1 MLERIST
8 VYYPS
13 TILRGRYLR
22 GSSLDSAWIVHSG
35 YPLKHRPLRMVLGY
49 YTVDI
54 LSSIVLLGQCLD
66 STQWISSQA
75 SSSQDSAW
83 IVHSGYPLKHR
94 PLRIVLG
101 QCTVDIFLSSIVL
114 LGQCLD
120 SAQWISSSQAS
131 SSQGSAWIVH
141 SGYHPLKHRPL
152 RMVLGQCTVHII
164 LSSSVLLGQCLDS
177 AQWISSSQASSAQ
190 DSDWIV
196 TVDILS
202 SIVLLGQCLYSAQC
216 ISSSQTS
223 SSQDSAWIVHIGYH
237 PLKHRPFRI
246 VLGQCTV
253 HIILSSIVLLGQC
266 LDSTQWISSQAS
278 SSQDSAWIVHSGY
291 HPLKH
296 RPLRIVLG
304 QYTVDTLSSIVLLGQ
319 CLDSTQWISSQASAS
334 QDSPGIVHSGYPL
347 KHRPLRIMLG
357 QCTVDI
363 LSSIVLLGQCLDSA
377 QWISSSQASSFQDSA
392 RIVHS
397 GYHPL
402 KHRPF
407 RIVLGQCTVHIILSS
422 IGYPLCT
429 IQALS

>member
-1 MLERIST
+1 MICT
-8 VYYPS
+8 VHYPS
-13 TILRGRYLR
+13 TILRQCLDSAQWI
-22 GSSLDSAWIVHSG
+22 SSQASSAQDSAWIVHSG
-35 YPLKHRPLRMVLGY
+35 YPLKHRLLRIVIGQC
-49 YTVDI
+49 

-75 SSSQDSAW
+75 SSFQDSA
-83 IVHSGYPLKHR
+83 R
-94 PLRIVLG
+94 
-101 QCTVDIFLSSIVL
+101 
-114 LGQCLD
+114 
-120 SAQWISSSQAS
+120 
-131 SSQGSAWIVH
+131 
-141 SGYHPLKHRPL
+141 
-152 RMVLGQCTVHII
+152 
-164 LSSSVLLGQCLDS
+164 
-177 AQWISSSQASSAQ
+177 
-190 DSDWIV
+190 
-196 TVDILS
+196 
-202 SIVLLGQCLYSAQC
+202 
-216 ISSSQTS
+216 
-223 SSQDSAWIVHIGYH
+223 
-237 PLKHRPFRI
+237 
-246 VLGQCTV
+246 
-253 HIILSSIVLLGQC
+253 
-266 LDSTQWISSQAS
+266 
-278 SSQDSAWIVHSGY
+278 IVHSGY

-334 QDSPGIVHSGYPL
+334 QDSPGIVHSAYPL

-422 IGYPLCT
+422 IVLFGQCLDSTQWISSQASSSQDSAWILHSGYPLKHRPLRIVLGYYTVDILSSIVLLGQCLDSTQWISSQASSSQDSPWIVHSGYLPLKHRPLRIVLGQCT
-429 IQALS
+429 VDIFLSSIVLLGQCLDSAQRISSS